1 MGATC
6 SCAACPEDNTRGEV
20 CDGRDNDCDGVVDNA
35 DSPTLFDDCEAVDGA
50 FVEGCMNG
58 ACTYACENGRVDV
71 NGDFASGPDGDGC
84 ECVITEGGTEICDG
98 LDNDCDGLVDN
109 GDSAPDGCQP
119 VEGATVTICD
129 EGSCTYACVSGRVDF
144 NEDLDQ

>member
-1 MGATC
+1 
-6 SCAACPEDNTRGEV
+6 
-20 CDGRDNDCDGVVDNA
+20 
-35 DSPTLFDDCEAVDGA
+35 
-50 FVEGCMNG
+50 MNG

-144 NEDLDQ
+144 NEDLDQGSDGDGCECVVSNEVCDGMDNDCDGAIDEGALVDRCPIWEGVCFGTYGAC